1 MPVIDL
7 DDLVTGRLEPFGGW
21 RVFDPPPP
29 QPEMAVEEFLQRPAI
44 VGSDNDVDRRAAG
57 RARIHLLADPGFV
70 VAVQAVA
77 DFTPTGRAIVAED
90 IHDFGP
96 VAERCHPAR
105 IDARWRRLGLVVVG
119 APTLGIER
127 PPFGN
132 VFAHLVGYFL
142 AAGNV

>member
-77 DFTPTGRAIVAED
+77 DFTPDGACNRSRRHTRLRTRRRALSSRSYRRAM
-90 IHDFGP
+90 
-96 VAERCHPAR
+96 APAR
-105 IDARWRRLGLVVVG
+105 ARGRRGSN
-119 APTLGIER
+119 AWD
-127 PPFGN
+127 
-132 VFAHLVGYFL
+132 
-142 AAGNV
+142 